1 MQNLN
6 YKLILEIVGGILFL
20 LLLAWFFIFRETP
33 GLEPTTTQPINSFDS
48 QSTVGIPSN
57 DSNIGGPS
65 GGGGL
70 SSPTSAQKIF
80 KISDGPVAGA
90 TYIQD
95 LRPTTTM
102 ARFVMQQSGHM
113 LDLAIDSP
121 GSVAR
126 SASNTTIP
134 GIARVVWEMETVGGR
149 LRAAGA
155 VLQYLDSSTI
165 KSVLLTFP
173 LASSSATSS
182 GQASG
187 PVRIQFLPNDAFS
200 IAASPDGKS
209 IAYLIR
215 TASGSDGYVASA
227 SGTNPKKLFSLPL
240 SHMTLSWPSLGT
252 LLATSKAA
260 TGVPGVALSIN
271 AASGIV
277 SPLLYALG
285 LTANAD
291 LGFTKVVYQRAGLDG
306 RITYAHDTK
315 SNLDQPLSFD
325 PAPER
330 CVWSK
335 AQASVMYCAV
345 SLSYTAPNYLDLW
358 HQGAASAADSI
369 VVYNLLTGR
378 AAIITTPGGPDGGVS
393 SDIAE
398 LAVSAEDKYLLFIT
412 KGDRSLWG
420 VRLF

>member
-6 YKLILEIVGGILFL
+6 WKLIAEIAGALLFII
-20 LLLAWFFIFRETP
+20 LLAWFFFFRQAPE
-33 GLEPTTTQPINSFDS
+33 LEPAATQPINSFDS
-48 QSTVGIPSN
+48 QDAVGVPN
-57 DSNIGGPS
+57 NNPTGTPEGER
-65 GGGGL
+65 L

-90 TYIQD
+90 TFIQD
-95 LRPTTTM
+95 LRPTTTL
-102 ARFVMQQSGHM
+102 ARFVMQQSGHI

-126 SASNTTIP
+126 AASNTTIP
-134 GIARVVWEMETVGGR
+134 GIARVVWEMETVAGR

-165 KSVLLTFP
+165 KSVLLSFP
-173 LASSSATSS
+173 LASSTATSS
-182 GQASG
+182 GQANG

-200 IAASPDGKS
+200 IAASPDAKS

-215 TASGSDGYVASA
+215 TAGGSDGYVASA
-227 SGTNPKKLFSLPL
+227 AGTNPKKLFSLPL
-240 SHMTLSWPSLGT
+240 SQAVLTWPSMGT

-260 TGVPGVALSIN
+260 AGVPGIALSIN
-271 AASGIV
+271 ASSGIATPV
-277 SPLLYALG
+277 LYSPG
-285 LTANAD
+285 LTTNAD
-291 LGFTKVVYQRAGLDG
+291 AQFSEVVYQTATAEGSN
-306 RITYAHDTK
+306 TYAHDTK
-315 SNLDQPLSFD
+315 TNLDRPLSYN

-330 CVWSK
+330 CVWSRIE
-335 AQASVMYCAV
+335 ASVLYCATTI
-345 SLSYTAPNYLDLW
+345 SYVEPGYLDLW
-358 HQGAASAADSI
+358 HQGTASVADSI
-369 VVYNLLTGR
+369 IAYNLLSGR
-378 AAIITTPGGPDGGVS
+378 AIIITTPGGPDGGVA

-398 LAVSAEDKYLLFIT
+398 MAISADDKYLSFIK